1 MPEAINT
8 VSVIGLGYVGLPTAA
23 IIANRDLDVIGV
35 DTSESTV
42 AAINNGDTPI
52 EEPNLDILVRSAV
65 SSGRLTATNEPR
77 AADVFVIA
85 VPTPFK
91 EEKTPDLSYLEAAV
105 NSIAPVIA
113 KGNLVILEST
123 SPVGTT
129 ERIAGWLAGLRTDLG
144 FPGNGS
150 DTPDVNIAHSPER
163 VLPGRVLIELVDND
177 RVIGGVTPSC
187 SERAAEFYR
196 LFVKGRIHVTDA
208 RTAELVKLAENAYRD
223 TNIAFANEMSLV
235 CDQLGINVWDVIQL
249 ANRHPRVEILK
260 PGPGVGGHC
269 IAVDPWFIVDSAPDH
284 TPLIRT
290 ARTVNDRKPDTIVS
304 KILQMAA
311 DANAKT
317 ISCLGL
323 AYKADID
330 DLRESPSVEIVK
342 TLAGKFQG
350 TLWVVEPH
358 IDHLPGELE
367 GLSNVELV
375 TLEAGLDQAGVVVL
389 LTDHRE
395 FVAVPDQISTGT
407 PTLDTRGAWSKS
419 QTVER

>member
-23 IIANRDLDVIGV
+23 VIANRGLDVIGV
-35 DTSESTV
+35 DTREATV
-42 AAINNGDTPI
+42 AAISNGDTPI
-52 EEPNLDILVRSAV
+52 EEPDLDILVWSAV
-65 SSGRLTATNEPR
+65 SSGRLMATSEPQ

-91 EEKTPDLSYLEAAV
+91 EGKTPDLSYLEAAV
-105 NSIAPVIA
+105 DSIAPVIA

-129 ERIAGWLAGLRTDLG
+129 EQIADWLAAHRSDLS
-144 FPGNGS
+144 FPGKGS
-150 DTPDVNIAHSPER
+150 DAPDVHIAHSPER

-177 RVIGGVTPSC
+177 RVIGGITPSC

-235 CDQLGINVWDVIQL
+235 CDQLGINVWDVILL

-269 IAVDPWFIVDSAPDH
+269 IAVDPWFIVDSAPEL
-284 TPLIRT
+284 TPLIQT
-290 ARTVNDRKPDTIVS
+290 ARNVNDRKPETIAH
-304 KILQMAA
+304 KILEMASDTNA
-311 DANAKT
+311 DAIA
-317 ISCLGL
+317 CLGL

-342 TLAGKFQG
+342 TLAGTFQG
-350 TLWVVEPH
+350 TLCVVEPH
-358 IDHLPGELE
+358 IGDLPGELE
-367 GLSNVELV
+367 GFGNVELV
-375 TLEAGLDQAGVVVL
+375 SLETGLNRAGVVVL

-395 FVAVPDQISTGT
+395 FAAVPDQISAGT
-407 PTLDTRGAWSKS
+407 LTLDTRGAWSKS
-419 QTVER
+419 QTAER

>member
-1 MPEAINT
+1 VPEAINT

-23 IIANRDLDVIGV
+23 VIANRGLDVIGV
-35 DTSESTV
+35 DTREATV
-42 AAINNGDTPI
+42 AAISNGDTPI
-52 EEPNLDILVRSAV
+52 EEPDLDILVRSAV
-65 SSGRLTATNEPR
+65 SSGRLMAISKPR

-91 EEKTPDLSYLEAAV
+91 EGKTPDLSYLEAAV
-105 NSIAPVIA
+105 DSIAPVIA

-129 ERIAGWLAGLRTDLG
+129 EQIADWLAAHRFDLS
-144 FPGNGS
+144 FPGKGS
-150 DTPDVNIAHSPER
+150 DAPDVHIAHSPER
-163 VLPGRVLIELVDND
+163 VLPGRVLIELVDNE
-177 RVIGGVTPSC
+177 RVIGGITPSC

-235 CDQLGINVWDVIQL
+235 CDQLGINVWDVILL

-269 IAVDPWFIVDSAPDH
+269 IAVDPWFIVDSAPEL
-284 TPLIRT
+284 TPLIQT
-290 ARTVNDRKPDTIVS
+290 ARNVNDRKPETIVH
-304 KILQMAA
+304 KILEMASGINA
-311 DANAKT
+311 DA

-342 TLAGKFQG
+342 TLAGTFQG
-350 TLWVVEPH
+350 TLCVVEPH
-358 IDHLPGELE
+358 IGDLPGELE
-367 GLSNVELV
+367 GFGNVELV
-375 TLEAGLDQAGVVVL
+375 SLETGLNRAGVVVL

-395 FVAVPDQISTGT
+395 FAAVPDQISAGT
-407 PTLDTRGAWSKS
+407 LTLDTRGAWSKS
-419 QTVER
+419 QTAER